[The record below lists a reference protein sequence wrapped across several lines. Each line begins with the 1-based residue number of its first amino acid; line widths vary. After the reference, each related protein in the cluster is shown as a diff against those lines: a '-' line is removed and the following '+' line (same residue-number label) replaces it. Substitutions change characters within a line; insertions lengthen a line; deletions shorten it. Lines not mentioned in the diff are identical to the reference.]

1 MQRPDQSEYAPYY
14 QQYIKDVPQ
23 IDILEY
29 LKQQLDE
36 TVKLF
41 SGVSEEKASFRYA
54 PDKWSVKEVLGHIL
68 DSERIFA
75 YRALCISRDE
85 KNSLPG
91 FDQNIYTA
99 NANFDKLKLTD
110 IVEEFVALRK
120 SNLKMF
126 GNFSEEMWT
135 RKGTANKNEVTVR
148 AVAYILAGHALHH
161 INVVREQYL
170 SA

>member
-1 MQRPDQSEYAPYY
+1 MQRPDQNEYAPSY

-41 SGVSEEKASFRYA
+41 SGVSEEKALFRYA
-54 PDKWSVKEVLGHIL
+54 PDKWSVKEVLGHIM
-68 DSERIFA
+68 DGERIFA
-75 YRALCISRDE
+75 YRALCIARGE

-91 FDQNIYTA
+91 FDQNGYIA

-135 RKGTANKNEVTVR
+135 RRGIANKNEVTVR

-161 INVVREQYL
+161 LNVVRERYL

>member
-1 MQRPDQSEYAPYY
+1 MQRPDQNEYAPYY
-14 QQYIKDVPQ
+14 HQYIKDVPQ

-29 LKQQLDE
+29 LNQQLDE
-36 TVKLF
+36 AVKLF

-54 PDKWSVKEVLGHIL
+54 TDKWSVKEVLGHIM

-75 YRALCISRDE
+75 YRALCISRGE

-91 FDQNIYTA
+91 FEQNDYVA
-99 NANFDKLKLTD
+99 NANFDKLKLAD

-126 GNFSEEMWT
+126 GNFSDEMWT
-135 RKGTANKNEVTVR
+135 RKGIANKNEVTVR
-148 AVAYILAGHALHH
+148 AIAYVLAGHALHH
-161 INVVREQYL
+161 LNVVRERYL
-170 SA
+170 NA

>member
-1 MQRPDQSEYAPYY
+1 MQRPNQNEYAPYY
-14 QQYIKDVPQ
+14 QQFIKDVPQ
-23 IDILEY
+23 IEILEY

-54 PDKWSVKEVLGHIL
+54 ADKWSVKEVLGHIM
-68 DSERIFA
+68 DGERIFA
-75 YRALCISRDE
+75 YRALCISRGE

-91 FDQNIYTA
+91 FEQNDYVA
-99 NANFDKLKLTD
+99 NANFDKLKLAD
-110 IVEEFVALRK
+110 IVEEFAALRK

-135 RKGTANKNEVTVR
+135 RRGAANKNEVTVR
-148 AVAYILAGHALHH
+148 AIAYILAGHAMHH
-161 INVVREQYL
+161 LNVIRERYL
-170 SA
+170 AA

>member
-29 LKQQLDE
+29 LNQQLDE

>member
-1 MQRPDQSEYAPYY
+1 MQRPDQNEYAPSY

-41 SGVSEEKASFRYA
+41 SGVSEEKALFRYA
-54 PDKWSVKEVLGHIL
+54 PDKWSVKEVLGHIM
-68 DSERIFA
+68 DGERIFA
-75 YRALCISRDE
+75 YRALCISRGE

-91 FDQNIYTA
+91 FEQNDYVA
-99 NANFDKLKLTD
+99 NANFDKLNLVD
-110 IVEEFVALRK
+110 IVEEFAALRK

-135 RKGTANKNEVTVR
+135 RKGIANKNEVTVR
-148 AVAYILAGHALHH
+148 AIVYLLAGHALHH
-161 INVVREQYL
+161 LNVVRERYL